1 MRAEE
6 FRKILTEAVA
16 GNHQALESLLRL
28 YMPLINNHS
37 YINDKFDEDLRQ
49 YILMHIA
56 LNISKFI
63 L

>member
-6 FRKILTEAVA
+6 FHKMLAEAIA
-16 GNHQALESLLRL
+16 GNHQALALLLRL
-28 YMPLINNHS
+28 YMPLIYNHS

>member
-16 GNHQALESLLRL
+16 GNHQALDSLLRL

-37 YINDKFDEDLRQ
+37 YINDKFDEDLRPVS
-49 YILMHIA
+49 YTHLT
-56 LNISKFI
+56 LPTTPYV
-63 L
+63 